1 MLTVLICISNS
12 SSTFSVP
19 ATPAEKPS
27 AVAAAAPTDTVI
39 NVEQLQLTQQQQL
52 LPTMQELLHGMQ
64 EDRKARTKIHFHQV
78 T

>member
-1 MLTVLICISNS
+1 LAA
-12 SSTFSVP
+12 FSVL
-19 ATPAEKPS
+19 ATPAKKPS

-52 LPTMQELLHGMQ
+52 LPSMQELLHGMQ

-78 T
+78 P

>member
-1 MLTVLICISNS
+1 LARRPTFTIFGCFFS
-12 SSTFSVP
+12 SCYTRK
-19 ATPAEKPS
+19 KPS